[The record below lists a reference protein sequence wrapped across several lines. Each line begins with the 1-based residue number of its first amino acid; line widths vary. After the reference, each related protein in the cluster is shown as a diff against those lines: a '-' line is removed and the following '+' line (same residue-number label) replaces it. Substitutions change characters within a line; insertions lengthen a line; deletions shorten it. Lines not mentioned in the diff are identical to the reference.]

1 MSPQELVTQPLS
13 PERSLYLRQAA
24 GEALVLLERFSGTD
38 VKYGPTALQLLDEW
52 IERLTRRNALSPK
65 VRGLVLAFLGHT
77 FLHSHGGH
85 WAITNLGG
93 HQVLGVV
100 CPVVGS
106 GDQTKFINI
115 AEQVQRR
122 FANGIRDS
130 LALFYLQTSVELK
143 GRF

>member
-13 PERSLYLRQAA
+13 PERSLYMREAA
-24 GEALVLLERFSGTD
+24 SEALDLLRRFSGD
-38 VKYGPTALQLLDEW
+38 EIKYGPTALQLLDEW
-52 IERLTRRNALSPK
+52 IERLARRNALSPK
-65 VRGLVLAFLGHT
+65 ARGLVLSFVGHT
-77 FLHSHGGH
+77 FLHAHGGH
-85 WAITNLGG
+85 WATTNLGG

-115 AEQVQRR
+115 AQQVQRR